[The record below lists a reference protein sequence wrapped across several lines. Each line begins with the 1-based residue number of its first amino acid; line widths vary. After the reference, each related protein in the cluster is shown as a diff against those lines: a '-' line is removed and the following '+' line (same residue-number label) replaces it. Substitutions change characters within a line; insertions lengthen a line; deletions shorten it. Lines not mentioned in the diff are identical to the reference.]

1 MVPPASHGIPRVPR
15 YSGSCSLYFVFAYVS
30 LTLFGWLSHA
40 IRLTPQML
48 YAVLYPASI
57 STHGLASY
65 AFARHYLRNLFWFLF
80 LTLLRCFSSGGSLH
94 TPIYSVYDTY
104 LLGYVSFL
112 IQTSAAQRIFAP
124 PRSFSQLI
132 TSFFGSRCQGIRPAL
147 FLAWPFSLKS
157 QSSFF
162 LNFSWIL
169 HFPTEFS
176 QNCRF
181 Y

>member
-1 MVPPASHGIPRVPR
+1 MVPPASHGIPRVLR

-30 LTLFGWLSHA
+30 LTLFGWLSHT

-162 LNFSWIL
+162 LTFSWIL

-181 Y
+181 